1 MTIDNIRGRKRAKER
16 SLERSRDKRQRGV
29 VAMAVTERDGAN
41 QRVRD
46 GGGGVCVCV
55 CVRAGWRVVVGDVEG
70 GEWWEVGGGGGGG
83 RRERWGRRRVRGGEV
98 RVAAAAVVCQH
109 TSVPV
114 LLSRCL
120 RLGLLTSLRE
130 LRHCKGK
137 KAIRITSAHFI
148 H

>member
-1 MTIDNIRGRKRAKER
+1 M
-16 SLERSRDKRQRGV
+16 
-29 VAMAVTERDGAN
+29 
-41 QRVRD
+41 
-46 GGGGVCVCV
+46 CV

-70 GEWWEVGGGGGGG
+70 GEWWEVGGGGGGR
-83 RRERWGRRRVRGGEV
+83 RRERWGRMRVRGGEV
-98 RVAAAAVVCQH
+98 RAAAAAVVCQH

-130 LRHCKGK
+130 LRRCKGE
-137 KAIRITSAHFI
+137 KAMRITSARFI

>member
-16 SLERSRDKRQRGV
+16 SRERSHDKRQRGV

-46 GGGGVCVCV
+46 GGGGGCVCM
-55 CVRAGWRVVVGDVEG
+55 CAGWRVVVGEMEG
-70 GEWWEVGGGGGGG
+70 GEWWEVGGGGGGR

-114 LLSRCL
+114 VLSRCL